1 MAMKMDAAE
10 TIRVKRKYDKA
21 SYAYDIMELLQ
32 EKLLYSR
39 WREMASRHLRGRT
52 LEVGVGT
59 GKNIKYYPKNAS
71 VVAIDVS
78 EKMLRKAARRARK
91 LGLDVKFIAMDA
103 QKLAFKEGVFDSTL
117 STFVF
122 CSVPDPVKGIS
133 ELGRASKPDGT
144 MVFLEH
150 VRSSNRLL
158 GSIMDLVNPI
168 FQWLTGVNINRD
180 TTRNIQKGGATLVR
194 ENAFL
199 AAIFRFLVAE
209 PIHGRTRGEDNG
221 NTDT

>member
-1 MAMKMDAAE
+1 MAMKMGAAE
-10 TIRVKRKYDKA
+10 TIGVKRKYDKA
-21 SYAYDIMELLQ
+21 SYIYDIMELLQ
-32 EKLLYSR
+32 EKLLYSG
-39 WREMASRHLRGRT
+39 WRVMASGYMHGGI

-71 VVAIDVS
+71 VIAIDIS

-91 LGLDVKFIAMDA
+91 LGMDVKFVVMDA
-103 QKLAFKEGVFDSTL
+103 QNLAFKEGVFDSTL
-117 STFVF
+117 ATFVF
-122 CSVPDPVKGIS
+122 CSVPDPVRGIS
-133 ELGRASKPDGT
+133 ELARVSRPDGT

-158 GSIMDLVNPI
+158 GSIMDLVNPLI
-168 FQWLTGVNINRD
+168 RWLTGVNVNRD
-180 TTRNIQKGGATLVR
+180 TTRNIQKGGATYVR

-199 AAIFRFLVAE
+199 AKIFRFLVAK
-209 PIHGRTRGEDNG
+209 PTYNTARGEDNG

>member
-1 MAMKMDAAE
+1 MDAAE

-21 SYAYDIMELLQ
+21 SYTYDIMELPL
-32 EKLLYSR
+32 EKLFFGS
-39 WREMASRHLRGRT
+39 WRARASRYLHGKT
-52 LEVGVGT
+52 LEVGTGT
-59 GKNIKYYPKNAS
+59 GKNVKYYPENTS
-71 VVAIDVS
+71 VVAIDIS

-91 LGLDVKFIAMDA
+91 LGLDVKFAVMDA
-103 QKLAFKEGVFDSTL
+103 QNLAFREGVFSSTL

-122 CSVPDPVKGIS
+122 CSVPDPVQGIS
-133 ELGRASKPDGT
+133 ELARVSRPDGT

-158 GSIMDLVNPI
+158 ATMMDLINPFI
-168 FQWLTGVNINRD
+168 RWLTGVNINRD
-180 TTRNIQKGGATLVR
+180 TNRNIQKGGATLVR

-199 AAIFRFLVAE
+199 AAIFRFLVAKPTHNTLGIE
-209 PIHGRTRGEDNG
+209 ENG